1 MVISAAGITACT
13 DCFVKM
19 IEEEPDLRAAQ
30 LMSAYM
36 QALER
41 RVNQELRGLEGGMG
55 DNLYSRLAGRGSG
68 KGRPSSRITNKY

>member
-41 RVNQELRGLEGGMG
+41 RVNQELEGGMG